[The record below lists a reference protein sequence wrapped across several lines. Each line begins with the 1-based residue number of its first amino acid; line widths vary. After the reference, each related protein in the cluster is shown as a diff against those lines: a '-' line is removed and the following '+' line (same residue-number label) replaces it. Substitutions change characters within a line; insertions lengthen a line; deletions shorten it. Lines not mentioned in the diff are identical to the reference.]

1 MKHIVVIGAGPG
13 GIAFAQSLGKT
24 LSDSEADITLLE
36 KQNFHFHAFGSLRG
50 MTDKSYIPKLF
61 VPLNNIQGNVK
72 IKCGANVTSVDYDSR
87 TVSYTILSPPTASS
101 PPHERME
108 LNHTSVLEE
117 SIPYDYLVIAT
128 GSSYSSPI
136 KPSET
141 DSNKLQKLLLQTT
154 ENIEKANSILIIG
167 GGAVGIE
174 MAGEL
179 KSFYPN
185 KKIML
190 MDGNTQLLANQN
202 VPRLRVAAKKALENL
217 GVELFLGHRLSDAS
231 GHMSSHEFETKSV
244 ITDHG
249 LTIKSD
255 ARILCIGM
263 RPNVALMKDQE
274 CLDGKF
280 IKVKNTM
287 EVDHP
292 DDKYNGV
299 FVLGDASNHP
309 TPKMGYWAMQQGKH
323 LAKAVAAS
331 LRRGKAFTAF
341 SGPSES
347 GEPLLLSLGP
357 EGGLTNLPLF
367 GGIVL
372 GNFFTKR
379 MKSKDLMAGMTWK
392 NLNTKMP

>member
-13 GIAFAQSLGKT
+13 GIAFAQSLGKM
-24 LSDSEADITLLE
+24 LSPSEAEITLLE

-61 VPLNNIQGNVK
+61 VPLDNIQGNVK
-72 IKCGANVTSVDYDSR
+72 LKCGANVTSVDYGSR
-87 TVSYTILSPPTASS
+87 TVSYTTLSPPTASS
-101 PPHERME
+101 R
-108 LNHTSVLEE
+108 TIVLEE
-117 SIPYDYLVIAT
+117 SIAYDYLVIAT

-141 DSNKLQKLLLQTT
+141 DANKLQNLLLQTT
-154 ENIEKANSILIIG
+154 ENIEKADRILIIG
-167 GGAVGIE
+167 GGSVGIE

-190 MDGNTQLLANQN
+190 LDGNTQLLTKQN
-202 VPRLRVAAKKALENL
+202 VPKLRVAAKKALEDL
-217 GVELFLGHRLSDAS
+217 GVELFLGHRLSGA
-231 GHMSSHEFETKSV
+231 GHHISSHEFETKSV
-244 ITDHG
+244 ITDNG
-249 LTIKSD
+249 LAIESD

-263 RPNVALMKDQE
+263 RPNADLMKDQE

-280 IKVKNTM
+280 IKVKMTM

-292 DDKYNGV
+292 DDKYNRV

-323 LAKAVAAS
+323 LAKTIAAN

-341 SGPSES
+341 SGPSKT

-357 EGGLTNLPLF
+357 DGGLTNLPLF
-367 GGIVL
+367 GGVVL
-372 GNFFTKR
+372 GNFFTKS
-379 MKSKDLMAGMTWK
+379 MKSKDLMAGMAWK
-392 NLNTKMP
+392 NLNAKMP